1 MRFLLLLVFL
11 WGLPSVAF
19 ATTAP
24 NSTPVNSA
32 PIIANTQNSQDLMYQ
47 QLFSMQSQLVRLDEK
62 LQQQKLLGNDFKTL
76 EAAQQALKVQLAN
89 LQTKLEAQKNL
100 QANKITGFNGRIG
113 DLKDSI
119 NWWFSILTIFLALGG
134 LLIYKLSRKEAENV
148 AYQQVEGFISSNADE
163 ILANAQ
169 VSLEKQLGE
178 ANTSVEYL
186 KKYIDEAHQIIEEKR
201 KEVEAAADD
210 VQRSF
215 TEKQEPNPESLRIL
229 ENSTNKLSKGHT
241 TAREYLNLASVG
253 YGKKNYKETLK
264 YLNLAINTLKD
275 SEKQTRFHAQLL
287 WSKAIVHSM
296 LQNENAELK
305 AYDELIQNFKSI
317 HNEES
322 WGFVAKAMF
331 NQGFT
336 YGQQGKLD
344 DELNSYATLI
354 EQFKGSS
361 NEEIQIQV
369 AMAMFNQGITYG
381 QQGKPDEELSSYAT
395 LIEQFKGSA
404 NEEIQS
410 QVAEAM
416 YNQGVTYAKQGKP
429 DDELNSYATL
439 IELFK
444 DSSNEE
450 IQIQVARAMY
460 NQGVAYG
467 QQDKLED
474 ALSSYATLIEQF
486 KDSSNEEIQI
496 QVARAMYNQGVTY
509 GRQDK
514 LEDALSS
521 FISLI
526 EQFKDAS
533 NKEIQI
539 QVANA
544 MYNQSITYGQ
554 QGKLEDALNSFAT
567 LIEQFKD
574 SSNEEIQKTIANSR
588 ANIAELALLYEAP
601 EQVLT
606 RVAEAEKYSDNPESL
621 AVMQF
626 IRFLL
631 DDKSIEEVFTALNAI
646 QSEMKLTWNFGEI
659 KDYLTDNF
667 EGIKQQQIQAVVKYF
682 EQHKDIKQLGVEL
695 GIIG

>member
-19 ATTAP
+19 ATTTLS
-24 NSTPVNSA
+24 STPVNSA
-32 PIIANTQNSQDLMYQ
+32 PIIANTHNSQDLMFQ
-47 QLFSMQSQLVRLDEK
+47 QLFSMQNQLVRLDEK
-62 LQQQKLLGNDFKTL
+62 LQQQKSLGNDIKTL

-89 LQTKLEAQKNL
+89 LQTKLEAQEKL
-100 QANKITGFNGRIG
+100 QTNQFTGFNGRIG

-148 AYQQVEGFISSNADE
+148 AHQQVEGFISSNADE

-241 TAREYLNLASVG
+241 TAREYSNLASVG

-287 WSKAIVHSM
+287 WNKAIVHSM
-296 LQNENAELK
+296 LQDVNAELK

-361 NEEIQIQV
+361 NEELQIEV
-369 AMAMFNQGITYG
+369 AKAMANQGITYG
-381 QQGKPDEELSSYAT
+381 QQGKPD
-395 LIEQFKGSA
+395 
-404 NEEIQS
+404 
-410 QVAEAM
+410 
-416 YNQGVTYAKQGKP
+416 
-429 DDELNSYATL
+429 DELNS
-439 IELFK
+439 
-444 DSSNEE
+444 
-450 IQIQVARAMY
+450 
-460 NQGVAYG
+460 
-467 QQDKLED
+467 
-474 ALSSYATLIEQF
+474 
-486 KDSSNEEIQI
+486 
-496 QVARAMYNQGVTY
+496 
-509 GRQDK
+509 
-514 LEDALSS
+514 
-521 FISLI
+521 
-526 EQFKDAS
+526 
-533 NKEIQI
+533 
-539 QVANA
+539 
-544 MYNQSITYGQ
+544 
-554 QGKLEDALNSFAT
+554 
-567 LIEQFKD
+567 
-574 SSNEEIQKTIANSR
+574 
-588 ANIAELALLYEAP
+588 
-601 EQVLT
+601 
-606 RVAEAEKYSDNPESL
+606 
-621 AVMQF
+621 
-626 IRFLL
+626 
-631 DDKSIEEVFTALNAI
+631 
-646 QSEMKLTWNFGEI
+646 
-659 KDYLTDNF
+659 
-667 EGIKQQQIQAVVKYF
+667 
-682 EQHKDIKQLGVEL
+682 
-695 GIIG
+695 

>member
-1 MRFLLLLVFL
+1 MRFFLLLVFL

-62 LQQQKLLGNDFKTL
+62 LQQQKSLGNDIKTL

-89 LQTKLEAQKNL
+89 LQTKLDAQKNL
-100 QANKITGFNGRIG
+100 QANKFIGFSGRIG

-148 AYQQVEGFISSNADE
+148 AHQQMEGFISSNADK

-210 VQRSF
+210 VQRSIA
-215 TEKQEPNPESLRIL
+215 EKQEPNPESLRIL
-229 ENSTNKLSKGHT
+229 ENSTNKISKGHT

-253 YGKKNYKETLK
+253 YGKNNYKEALK
-264 YLNLAINTLKD
+264 YLNLAINTLKE

-287 WSKAIVHSM
+287 WNTAIAHSM
-296 LQNENAELK
+296 LHDVNAELK
-305 AYDELIQNFKSI
+305 AYDGLIQNFKSM

-322 WGFVAKAMF
+322 WSFVARAM
-331 NQGFT
+331 
-336 YGQQGKLD
+336 LH
-344 DELNSYATLI
+344 
-354 EQFKGSS
+354 
-361 NEEIQIQV
+361 
-369 AMAMFNQGITYG
+369 
-381 QQGKPDEELSSYAT
+381 
-395 LIEQFKGSA
+395 
-404 NEEIQS
+404 
-410 QVAEAM
+410 
-416 YNQGVTYAKQGKP
+416 QGVVYAKQEKFE
-429 DDELNSYATL
+429 DALASYAAL
-439 IELFK
+439 IERFK

-450 IQIQVARAMY
+450 IQIQVARAMANQGFAY
-460 NQGVAYG
+460 GQQEKFEDALASYAALIERFKDSSNEELQIRVAKAMGNQGVAYSK
-467 QQDKLED
+467 QDKLED
-474 ALSSYATLIEQF
+474 ALNSYATLIEQF
-486 KDSSNEEIQI
+486 KDSSNEELQL
-496 QVARAMYNQGVTY
+496 QVVNAMANQGV
-509 GRQDK
+509 
-514 LEDALSS
+514 A
-521 FISLI
+521 
-526 EQFKDAS
+526 
-533 NKEIQI
+533 
-539 QVANA
+539 
-544 MYNQSITYGQ
+544 YGQ
-554 QGKLEDALNSFAT
+554 QGKYEDALSSFAT

-574 SSNEEIQKTIANSR
+574 SSNEEIQLQVANAMGDQGVTYGQQGKFDDALSSFATLIEQFKGSSNEEIQKTIANSR
-588 ANIAELALLYEAP
+588 ANIAEQALLYEAP

-606 RVAEAEKYSDNPESL
+606 RVAEAEKYSENPQIL

-631 DDKSIEEVFTALNAI
+631 DNKTIEEVFTALNAI
-646 QSEMKLTWNFGEI
+646 PTEMTLAWGFREI

-667 EGIKQQQIQAVVKYF
+667 EGTKQQQIQAVVQYF
-682 EQHKDIKQLGVEL
+682 EQHKDIERLRVEL
-695 GIIG
+695 GIKG